1 MCIRDSIRVAY
12 NGYSTSIEEGI
23 LQTIL
28 NRGGMSSMLQYVAI
42 ICFAVGMGGM
52 LDRLGVLGNLLNA
65 IVNHINSDGSL
76 IAASLLV
83 GYVTSLISC
92 SQPMSHVLT
101 GNMMKPLFKS
111 RKIAPE
117 ILSRTL
123 EDAGTLSGPMIPWH
137 GYCVYT
143 VSYTHLLDLAH
154 RAQYLVPRL
163 SRCQAR
169 QTISRRKLQIHTH
182 PVRQKAHSLNQLRIC
197 PRNCFHMD
205 VTVKSM
211 DAPKAVQGL
220 IQQFHRV
227 IRCLQHTGT

>member
-1 MCIRDSIRVAY
+1 MCPSNPFIHFPRLFRPHKSFYLVSIPPPIHLCLCLIRTQNSLV
-12 NGYSTSIEEGI
+12 S
-23 LQTIL
+23 LQTFPFPFSYRFTTNSISPVSRNL
-28 NRGGMSSMLQYVAI
+28 NFSALFLRKPCPSALQTP
-42 ICFAVGMGGM
+42 F
-52 LDRLGVLGNLLNA
+52 LL
-65 IVNHINSDGSL
+65 
-76 IAASLLV
+76 
-83 GYVTSLISC
+83 
-92 SQPMSHVLT
+92 Q
-101 GNMMKPLFKS
+101 
-111 RKIAPE
+111 
-117 ILSRTL
+117 LSR
-123 EDAGTLSGPMIPWH
+123 DPS
-137 GYCVYT
+137 
-143 VSYTHLLDLAH
+143 LDLAH